1 MQDTI
6 TAVAVVQQQMA
17 VSEDCDSPLLL
28 HNTPPMTVHEPI
40 TTQHT
45 TPGKAAE
52 EQQMA
57 VFRAN
62 DFINYPSQHITPG
75 KAVAEQEMAVFEPSI
90 SPLTHHN
97 TTHTGQGLVPRSH
110 HGTLP
115 IQHGCK

>member
-28 HNTPPMTVHEPI
+28 HNTPPMTVHEPV

-57 VFRAN
+57 VFQAN
-62 DFINYPSQHITPG
+62 DSSLI
-75 KAVAEQEMAVFEPSI
+75 
-90 SPLTHHN
+90 THHN
-97 TTHTGQGLVPRSH
+97 ISH
-110 HGTLP
+110 RARLWQNRKWLSLSP
-115 IQHGCK
+115 ASVL